1 MPAQARRIA
10 MPRAVRIGIATAVTG
25 AAFALPLVTTVT
37 AQAHEAPAAGH
48 THQSSTWTGATS
60 VDAAPAAAENAPAA
74 PAAPVAEAA
83 PAAPAAPADY
93 KVVGGDTLSKIAD
106 AKNVEGGWKALFEQN
121 RSVIGANPNLIY
133 PGQQLALGAKA
144 AEAAKPAAP
153 AEAAKP
159 AAPAAKAHTSQ
170 DSVKPAVPAA
180 KPAAPAAKPAAQPAK
195 PAAQPAVQAVVA
207 PVAKPAA
214 PAPAAATSGFFAP
227 LANPKLGTAY
237 GVAGS
242 MWASGHHTGA
252 DFVAATGTPLRA
264 VAAGTVVKAGNGGAY
279 GNEVE
284 IKLADGKYAEY
295 AHLSSIGVSIGQTV
309 TAGQQIGLSG
319 ATGNVTGPHLHFEIR
334 TGSEYGSDIDPIAYL
349 RAHGVAI

>member
-48 THQSSTWTGATS
+48 SQQTSTWTGATS
-60 VDAAPAAAENAPAA
+60 VDAAPAAAAENAPAA
-74 PAAPVAEAA
+74 PAAAPAAEAA
-83 PAAPAAPADY
+83 PAAPVDY

-106 AKNVEGGWKALFEQN
+106 AKNVEGGWKALFEHN
-121 RSVIGANPNLIY
+121 RSVIGANPNLIF
-133 PGQQLALGAKA
+133 PGQHLALGAKA

-159 AAPAAKAHTSQ
+159 AAPAAKAQTSQ
-170 DSVKPAVPAA
+170 DSVKPAAPVA
-180 KPAAPAAKPAAQPAK
+180 KPAAPAAKPAAK

-207 PVAKPAA
+207 PVAKPATAA
-214 PAPAAATSGFFAP
+214 PVAATSGFFAP

-264 VAAGTVVKAGNGGAY
+264 VGAGTVVKAGNGGAY